1 MRAFVYVLEMD
12 ANRKSSQFK
21 YFLAFSF
28 KRYSMPSLTE
38 SMWIKYVCQLKVR
51 IFLDMD
57 NTYPMFGLN

>member
-28 KRYSMPSLTE
+28 KRYSMPSLTR
-38 SMWIKYVCQLKVR
+38 KYVDKVR
-51 IFLDMD
+51 VSVKSKNFLR
-57 NTYPMFGLN
+57 YG

>member
-28 KRYSMPSLTE
+28 KRYSMPSLTR
-38 SMWIKYVCQLKVR
+38 KYVDKLKVR